1 LLQLCIINIGWY
13 RPGQPCLFCPAKI
26 LRDRWPCDVAHPGNL
41 AIAELLDPFE
51 SKYFFDRTHGYSLGW
66 HLISLGEQKEIKI
79 LAAGIPRR

>member
-1 LLQLCIINIGWY
+1 
-13 RPGQPCLFCPAKI
+13 
-26 LRDRWPCDVAHPGNL
+26 VAHPGNL